1 MRLLTC
7 LCIALLTAI
16 SVKAQQ
22 KPHYT
27 QYMLN
32 NYIINPAITGIEN
45 YTDVKVSH
53 RHQWV
58 GLQDA
63 PVTTYLTVH
72 TPLGKKDDRATMN
85 SYDVT
90 SNINPM
96 GKRYWDDYTASEPHH
111 GIGLQIVNDRI
122 GPFNT
127 FSAMATYAYHLGLSA
142 KTNISAGVGVGFNN
156 ISINQQ
162 KTFFGADFPIDPALS
177 NSREFGR
184 YRLDVSAGVYLYS
197 ADYYVGIGAQ
207 QLVPQNIQF
216 TETGVNIGDG
226 KLIPHLFLTAGYR
239 FLLSEDVNLVPSI
252 LIKKVNPLPTQVDI
266 NLKAQYHNLFW
277 AGVNY
282 RMQYGFSAFAGLTIS
297 RGIGVSYAYD
307 YSTTRINTI
316 SSGTHEILVGFA
328 IPDNRQ
334 RDTCPKNVW

>member
-1 MRLLTC
+1 M
-7 LCIALLTAI
+7 
-16 SVKAQQ
+16 
-22 KPHYT
+22 
-27 QYMLN
+27 
-32 NYIINPAITGIEN
+32 
-45 YTDVKVSH
+45 
-53 RHQWV
+53 
-58 GLQDA
+58 
-63 PVTTYLTVH
+63 
-72 TPLGKKDDRATMN
+72 
-85 SYDVT
+85 
-90 SNINPM
+90 
-96 GKRYWDDYTASEPHH
+96 
-111 GIGLQIVNDRI
+111 
-122 GPFNT
+122 
-127 FSAMATYAYHLGLSA
+127 
-142 KTNISAGVGVGFNN
+142 
-156 ISINQQ
+156 
-162 KTFFGADFPIDPALS
+162 
-177 NSREFGR
+177 
-184 YRLDVSAGVYLYS
+184 
-197 ADYYVGIGAQ
+197 GIGAQ

-282 RMQYGFSAFAGLTIS
+282 RKQYGFSAFAGLTIS

-307 YSTTRINTI
+307 YSTTTINTI

>member
-197 ADYYVGIGAQ
+197 SD
-207 QLVPQNIQF
+207 
-216 TETGVNIGDG
+216 
-226 KLIPHLFLTAGYR
+226 
-239 FLLSEDVNLVPSI
+239 
-252 LIKKVNPLPTQVDI
+252 
-266 NLKAQYHNLFW
+266 
-277 AGVNY
+277 
-282 RMQYGFSAFAGLTIS
+282 
-297 RGIGVSYAYD
+297 
-307 YSTTRINTI
+307 
-316 SSGTHEILVGFA
+316 
-328 IPDNRQ
+328 
-334 RDTCPKNVW
+334 